1 MVDEVYTSGET
12 IEIAKEKA
20 CDMLGVTEKDL
31 EIEVLQMPSKKL
43 LGMFGGKIAQ
53 IKASI
58 RKPIS
63 QKAVEFL
70 KETLYYMGLKDLKV
84 EITSD
89 EPDCCEIKITG
100 DDVGYVI
107 GRHGDTLDS
116 LQYITAL
123 IANSGNKGRFCKIHI
138 AAANYRENHSQVLV
152 SMAKYY
158 VDQVLKTG
166 KTYKLYP
173 MRSYERKIVH
183 SAIGKID
190 GIKAWSEGDGTC
202 RSVVISPVINTNNE
216 SVIVGKDREYD
227 IFETEDA

>member
-31 EIEVLQMPSKKL
+31 EIEILQMPSKKL

-53 IKASI
+53 IKASV
-58 RKPIS
+58 RKPAS

-70 KETLYYMGLKDLKV
+70 KETLYYMGLKDLKI

-138 AAANYRENHSQVLV
+138 AQL
-152 SMAKYY
+152 
-158 VDQVLKTG
+158 
-166 KTYKLYP
+166 
-173 MRSYERKIVH
+173 
-183 SAIGKID
+183 
-190 GIKAWSEGDGTC
+190 
-202 RSVVISPVINTNNE
+202 
-216 SVIVGKDREYD
+216 
-227 IFETEDA
+227 